1 MNIRFTRAIHTA
13 SSERYLIHIDGDGD
27 DAVLDLHYLANNS
40 VVGTLIVLD
49 KKYATK
55 EAAGLILQEADR
67 ALLPNASLD
76 AGNLVFTVV
85 KGSVIGEF
93 KAAVEPEQG

>member
-1 MNIRFTRAIHTA
+1 MNIRFTRAIHTV
-13 SSERYLIHIDGDGD
+13 SSERYLIHIDGEGD

-49 KKYATK
+49 KQYATK
-55 EAAGLILQEADR
+55 EAAARILEEADR

-85 KGSVIGEF
+85 KGAVVGEF
-93 KAAVEPEQG
+93 KAAPDTQTK